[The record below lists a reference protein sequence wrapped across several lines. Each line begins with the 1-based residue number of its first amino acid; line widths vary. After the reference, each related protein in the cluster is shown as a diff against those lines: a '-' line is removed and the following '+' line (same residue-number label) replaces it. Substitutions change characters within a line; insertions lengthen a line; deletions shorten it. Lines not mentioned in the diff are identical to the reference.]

1 MKHHRDSIASVVGLV
16 LGVMLMAGTVGTDE
30 YAHAASAEA
39 RGYQAL
45 FAAGEAR

>member
-16 LGVMLMAGTVGTDE
+16 LGVMLMAGTIVTDE
-30 YAHAASAEA
+30 YVHAASAEA

-45 FAAGEAR
+45 FAAGAAR